1 MFGRTLIFAICVTV
15 VLSRPGKQEAVANKA
30 NENEPSKQD
39 ASAEDPNE
47 KEDGEN
53 DSEFLFK
60 IFFSERLSSHVSTW
74 KGDHR
79 VPSKQAGFGLIWV
92 SGRKPGECRVTFP
105 S

>member
-60 IFFSERLSSHVSTW
+60 FFFLNV
-74 KGDHR
+74 
-79 VPSKQAGFGLIWV
+79 
-92 SGRKPGECRVTFP
+92 CRATLVK
-105 S
+105 